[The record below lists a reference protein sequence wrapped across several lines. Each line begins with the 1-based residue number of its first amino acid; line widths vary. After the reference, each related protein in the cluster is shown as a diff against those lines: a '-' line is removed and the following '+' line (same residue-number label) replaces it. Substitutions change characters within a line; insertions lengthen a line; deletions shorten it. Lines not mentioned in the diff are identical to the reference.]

1 MFWIKICY
9 DCANFRIARTA
20 IVGITEKEGVITLS
34 DYFKDAKE
42 KLFKHLSEKH
52 GIEKNEVII
61 YNHEYLGR
69 IDIIS

>member
-9 DCANFRIARTA
+9 GCSDFRGVRTA
-20 IVGITEKEGVITLS
+20 IIGVAEKAGVITLS

-42 KLFKHLSEKH
+42 KLFKHLLEKYVIEKH
-52 GIEKNEVII
+52 EVII